1 VLGGVGA
8 GAGAGW
14 GYVGVTGTVQPAS
27 HAVKTIAKTRC
38 RRALE
43 IAPVRDLEIAPTI
56 RDLEIAPTIRDLEIA
71 PTIRDLEIAPTETI
85 L

>member
-8 GAGAGW
+8 GAGTGC

-27 HAVKTIAKTRC
+27 HAVKTIANANRD
-38 RRALE
+38 LE

-56 RDLEIAPTIRDLEIA
+56 RDLEIAPTA
-71 PTIRDLEIAPTETI
+71 TETI